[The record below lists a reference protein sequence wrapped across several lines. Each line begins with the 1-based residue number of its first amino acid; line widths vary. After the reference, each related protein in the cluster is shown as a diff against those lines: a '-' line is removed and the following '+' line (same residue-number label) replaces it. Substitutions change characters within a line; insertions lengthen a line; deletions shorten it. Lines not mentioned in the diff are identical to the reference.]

1 MIDRTL
7 PDFPWDSLA
16 PYKARA
22 SAHSGGLVDLSVGTP
37 VDPTP
42 EFVRRALAEA
52 ADAPGYPLTI
62 GTPEVREAI
71 CDWFARR
78 RGVPGLTPDQ
88 VLPTVGSKELVAWL
102 PTFLG
107 LGPGDLVGIPA
118 VAYPTYDVGARLAGA
133 TAVVAQS
140 LTSLGPL
147 TRATT
152 PKLLWLNSPGNP
164 NGQVLGVEHLAKVVA
179 WARAHGVVVASDEC
193 YAELDWRPGQ
203 LGRATPSI
211 LHPDVCGGDHTGLLA
226 VYSLSKQSNLAGYRA
241 AFVAGDPDLIAQ
253 VREVRKHAGLMMPAP
268 IQHAMAVALRDDEHV
283 AEQRDTYGLRR
294 EILLEAVQAAGLRI
308 DHSEAGLYLWAT
320 REEDCWT
327 TVSALADRGILVAPG
342 SFYGP
347 AGARHVRIALTA
359 TDERIKEA
367 ATRLQREAG

>member
-1 MIDRTL
+1 MDRTL

-359 TDERIKEA
+359 TDERIREA